1 MMIYLG
7 GNFLF
12 VWCLYIYIYIYVC
25 VCVCICMYMC
35 VCVCNYRRLSWDIK
49 KGLLSHLFTFVT
61 EEDDSET
68 KGFLMSKFFVKFLYQ
83 SIFKILG
90 SYI

>member
-1 MMIYLG
+1 MYVTTDDFRGILRKVY
-7 GNFLF
+7 
-12 VWCLYIYIYIYVC
+12 CLIF
-25 VCVCICMYMC
+25 
-35 VCVCNYRRLSWDIK
+35 
-49 KGLLSHLFTFVT
+49 LLSYFS